1 MDESREHHPAPT
13 TLMEVP
19 EHVRKW
25 LNTLDQEDID
35 RFRKWNSFIVWAET
49 TGRYGR
55 FVVWLS
61 LAAFGASITVSQV
74 WDKWF
79 AKGP

>member
-1 MDESREHHPAPT
+1 MDDRRARQPAPDR
-13 TLMEVP
+13 LGQIP

-25 LNTLDQEDID
+25 LNSLEEEDIA
-35 RFRKWNSFIVWAET
+35 RFHKWADFIVWAET

-55 FVVWLS
+55 FIVWLS